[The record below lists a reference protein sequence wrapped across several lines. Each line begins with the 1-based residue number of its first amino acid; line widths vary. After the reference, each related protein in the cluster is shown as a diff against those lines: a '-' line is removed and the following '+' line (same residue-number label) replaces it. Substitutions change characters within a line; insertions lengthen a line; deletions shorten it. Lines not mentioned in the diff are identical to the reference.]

1 MDSDQLAAALAAHAR
16 WLENNPAGA
25 RADLREADLQGSDL
39 QKADLREADLQGANL
54 RGANLWR
61 ADLRGADLWRANLRE
76 ADLQGSDLREAN
88 LREADLRE
96 ADLQGANLWG
106 ANLRHADLDFSA
118 WPFWCGTMGAIT
130 DDRLKIQLLAH
141 VAVLAGDITDPDLVE
156 LLGSDLFRRVVTKC
170 HRARE
175 LGLAAGGGG
184 GEE

>member
-25 RADLREADLQGSDL
+25 RADLREANLREANLREANLRGADLRY
-39 QKADLREADLQGANL
+39 ADLREA
-54 RGANLWR
+54 
-61 ADLRGADLWRANLRE
+61 
-76 ADLQGSDLREAN
+76 DLREAN
-88 LREADLRE
+88 LREANLREANLRHANLQGADLWGADLRE
-96 ADLQGANLWG
+96 ADLHGADLRG
-106 ANLRHADLDFSA
+106 AVLRGADLDFSA
-118 WPFWCGTMGAIT
+118 WPFWCGTVGAIT

>member
-25 RADLREADLQGSDL
+25 RANL
-39 QKADLREADLQGANL
+39 QKADLRE
-54 RGANLWR
+54 
-61 ADLRGADLWRANLRE
+61 ADLWRANLRE
-76 ADLQGSDLREAN
+76 ADLQLAN
-88 LREADLRE
+88 LREADLWRANLQK
-96 ADLQGANLWG
+96 ADLHYANLWG
-106 ANLRHADLDFSA
+106 ANLRHADLRDANLQKADLQYADLRGANLRKADLQHADLDFSA

>member
-25 RADLREADLQGSDL
+25 RADLREADLWGANLREANL
-39 QKADLREADLQGANL
+39 QKADLQYANL
-54 RGANLWR
+54 RGA
-61 ADLRGADLWRANLRE
+61 
-76 ADLQGSDLREAN
+76 DLQK
-88 LREADLRE
+88 
-96 ADLQGANLWG
+96 
-106 ANLRHADLDFSA
+106 ADLDFSA

>member
-39 QKADLREADLQGANL
+39 QKADLREADLQGSDLREANLQYANL
-54 RGANLWR
+54 RGANL
-61 ADLRGADLWRANLRE
+61 
-76 ADLQGSDLREAN
+76 REAN
-88 LREADLRE
+88 LQGADLRE